1 MTRLDVTTWTFL
13 LFFLPGLLLW
23 VLAAL
28 HDVVQVAWR
37 RWRA

>member
-23 VLAAL
+23 ALAAL
-28 HDVVQVAWR
+28 HDLVQVAWR

>member
-1 MTRLDVTTWTFL
+1 MNLDVTMWAFL

-28 HDVVQVAWR
+28 HDLVQVAVR